1 MRITTFIVLLL
12 LSSFSYAQKKPLD
25 HSVYDGWQNIAERL
39 ISDNGN
45 YIAFTVVPQE
55 GDGYLYIKK
64 KDGSSVAEI
73 ARGYNANMTDNSRFL
88 ICRIK
93 PYFKDTRDA
102 KIKKKRPEEMP
113 KDSLAI
119 VDLNSGKITKVAQV
133 KSFKIADEQARFL
146 AYHLEKKAVAPTP
159 RAGQTDSTAKSAAP
173 VAPPTPRVA
182 AEPFEEGTDL
192 VVQNLLSGDT
202 VVHHLVSEY
211 FFNKKGN
218 ILLFETTKKTG
229 DTKVKPQVVK
239 VDLINNKQ
247 AVVLT
252 GFNDAKAYRMDEAG
266 TQLAFIAERDSS
278 AKSLQKFYKLFYHK
292 NGADSAVLLVQK
304 NTNGM
309 PVNFTL
315 SENAQA
321 ISFSKS
327 GNRLFFGTAPILPV
341 KDTLTPDFERVS
353 VDVWHYKDDYLQPL
367 QLRNLQQE
375 LNRAFLARFDFEKGS
390 VVQIGNASFRNS
402 NRKIK
407 KRI

>member
-55 GDGYLYIKK
+55 GDGHLYIKK
-64 KDGSSVAEI
+64 KDGASVAEI

-133 KSFKIADEQARFL
+133 KSFKIADEQAQFL

-159 RAGQTDSTAKSAAP
+159 RAGQTDSAAKSVAP

-192 VVQNLLSGDT
+192 IVQNLLSGDT

-304 NTNGM
+304 IPM
-309 PVNFTL
+309 ECL
-315 SENAQA
+315 
-321 ISFSKS
+321 
-327 GNRLFFGTAPILPV
+327 PIL
-341 KDTLTPDFERVS
+341 L
-353 VDVWHYKDDYLQPL
+353 
-367 QLRNLQQE
+367 
-375 LNRAFLARFDFEKGS
+375 
-390 VVQIGNASFRNS
+390 
-402 NRKIK
+402 
-407 KRI
+407 